1 MKVIG
6 LTGPTG
12 AGKTTVLDLLKAHGA
27 AVMDCDKIYYEM
39 LKENEDLRQGL
50 RDAFGEV
57 FLADGSLDRRKV
69 AELVFSSEENLKK
82 LNALVYYHMG
92 VEIRRRLSAA
102 KAEGKTLAAVDAI
115 NLLQSG
121 LGELCDTTVA
131 VVASEETRLARI
143 MARDGIDRERAIS
156 RIRAQ
161 EPEEFFR
168 RHAKIVLENNGTQQ
182 ALTAAAQQSLAAYL

>member
-12 AGKTTVLDLLKAHGA
+12 AGKTTVLDLLKGHGA

-39 LKENEDLRQGL
+39 LRDNEDLRAGL
-50 RDAFGEV
+50 QNAFGGV
-57 FLADGSLDRRKV
+57 FLPDGMLDRKKL
-69 AELVFSSEENLKK
+69 AGLVFSNEENLKK
-82 LNALVYYHMG
+82 LNTLVYYHMG
-92 VEIRRRLSAA
+92 LEIRKRLQAA
-102 KAEGKTLAAVDAI
+102 KGEGKTLAAVDAI

-131 VVASEETRLARI
+131 VVASEETRLSRI
-143 MARDGIDRERAIS
+143 MKRDGIDRERALA

-168 RHAKIVLENNGTQQ
+168 RHARIVLENNGTPQ
-182 ALTAAAQQSLAAYL
+182 ALTQAAEAALKEYW

>member
-12 AGKTTVLDLLKAHGA
+12 AGKTTVLDLLRSRGA

-39 LKENEDLRQGL
+39 LRDNEDLRAGL
-50 RDAFGEV
+50 QNAFGDV
-57 FLADGSLDRRKV
+57 FLPDGTLDRKKL
-69 AELVFSSEENLKK
+69 AGLVFSNEENLKK
-82 LNALVYYHMG
+82 LNTLVYYHMG
-92 VEIRRRLSAA
+92 LEIRKRLQAA
-102 KAEGKTLAAVDAI
+102 KGEGKTLAAVDAI

-143 MARDGIDRERAIS
+143 MVRDGIDRERAIS

-168 RHAKIVLENNGTQQ
+168 RHARIVLENNGTPQ
-182 ALTAAAQQSLAAYL
+182 ALTQAAEVALKEYL